1 MREISSLHLAD
12 VWQDKI
18 SVAGRGTGLSVAHAI
33 INQIRTLSRR
43 NHLFHL
49 EEKRIA

>member
-1 MREISSLHLAD
+1 MREISSLHIAD
-12 VWQDKI
+12 VWQDEN

-43 NHLFHL
+43 YYLFHL
-49 EEKRIA
+49 EQKRIA